1 MTVRTLNQEQLDEL
15 KNNLFCN
22 LDGEQ
27 YGDITD
33 EEKRL
38 ILEALHPNDIPN
50 ELVFKN
56 YDGIHFVEEDFFCG
70 KEEENEN

>member
-1 MTVRTLNQEQLDEL
+1 MTVYELNQEQLDEL
-15 KNNLFCN
+15 KNNLYWN

-38 ILEALHPNDIPN
+38 ILEASHPNDIPN

-56 YDGIHFVEEDFFCG
+56 YDGIHFVEDDFFCG
-70 KEEENEN
+70 KEE

>member
-1 MTVRTLNQEQLDEL
+1 MTVHELTKSQLDEL
-15 KNNLFCN
+15 KNNLFWN

-27 YGDITD
+27 HYGDLTD
-33 EEKRL
+33 EEKIL
-38 ILEALHPNDIPN
+38 ILNASHPNDIPD

-70 KEEENEN
+70 KEE

>member
-1 MTVRTLNQEQLDEL
+1 MNVRELSKSQLDEL
-15 KNNLFCN
+15 RNNLYWN

-27 YGDITD
+27 YGDLTD
-33 EEKRL
+33 EEREF
-38 ILEALHPNDIPN
+38 IVNAVHPNDIPD

-70 KEEENEN
+70 KEE